1 MTLNGSTS
9 EASHSFPRTAKPART
24 SGSGCVG
31 QQVGVRR
38 LPRCFEGSEVGGTLL
53 AQIGLLVR
61 VRDDVVQMVSA
72 IGLADVLEVRATQRT
87 LVSQPPEQVTL
98 GQALALEEVRDER
111 LPVERKVGR
120 LLGAWS
126 RKVADQSIVTTGV
139 SST

>member
-1 MTLNGSTS
+1 
-9 EASHSFPRTAKPART
+9 
-24 SGSGCVG
+24 
-31 QQVGVRR
+31 
-38 LPRCFEGSEVGGTLL
+38 
-53 AQIGLLVR
+53 
-61 VRDDVVQMVSA
+61 MVSA